1 MIAIIT
7 LKNGKKE
14 KFYNLKSLRTT
25 ENNELALKDNNDH
38 EIIID
43 LNLVKKIEF
52 E

>member
-1 MIAIIT
+1 MFATIT

-14 KFYNLKSLRTT
+14 KFYNLKGLRTT
-25 ENNELALKDNNDH
+25 ENNELALKDNNYH